1 MPPKKELPVR
11 IGIRFPAEIKIL
23 AERAAMVSGYTLT
36 EYLAELVRKDAP
48 ERLKLQGEIQLANER
63 FDQFIQACERANSP
77 GKTILDAAG
86 RLDREGF

>member
-1 MPPKKELPVR
+1 MKIKSER
-11 IGIRFPAEIKIL
+11 IAIRFPPELKIL
-23 AERAAMVSGYTLT
+23 AERAALASGYTLT
-36 EYLAELVRKDAP
+36 AYLAELVRNDAP
-48 ERLKLQGEIQLANER
+48 ERLKLQGEMRLANER